1 MRPLLRQLLLLA
13 LTTPTTTQ
21 QQPQR
26 YGVYV
31 QSDSRAPS
39 EVAPA
44 KRNESW
50 WWASAALTARQAAR
64 HGDRYVHYRV
74 PPTGCVAADGLTELT
89 APWCKVAARTPGFG
103 DESRPVALSR
113 DGHGHWCVTLWK
125 RRKLLPH
132 HWDACLNA
140 GVIIWRRDVL
150 GRARD
155 FFERCPS
162 SSISKFGRDVP
173 NRWSI
178 STQAATCCD
187 HFPDAHRV
195 WPWEQTGLQ
204 YVAADGK
211 DVAAA
216 VPSTSPP
223 TRGAALVWPPKIRYK
238 ACPVPWCLSAVP
250 GACCVVDHR
259 AGRRDKFAP
268 RARERA
274 HAAPASAALRLVD
287 RRVNATGATLR
298 GRGART
304 GMIDH

>member
-1 MRPLLRQLLLLA
+1 M
-13 LTTPTTTQ
+13 
-21 QQPQR
+21 
-26 YGVYV
+26 
-31 QSDSRAPS
+31 
-39 EVAPA
+39 
-44 KRNESW
+44 
-50 WWASAALTARQAAR
+50 
-64 HGDRYVHYRV
+64 
-74 PPTGCVAADGLTELT
+74 
-89 APWCKVAARTPGFG
+89 AARTPGFG

-155 FFERCPS
+155 FFER
-162 SSISKFGRDVP
+162 
-173 NRWSI
+173 WWAL
-178 STQAATCCD
+178 AATCCD

-195 WPWEQTGLQ
+195 WPWEQTRLQ

-216 VPSTSPP
+216 VPVYEPAYP
-223 TRGAALVWPPKIRYK
+223 AARHLVWPPKIRYRE
-238 ACPVPWCLSAVP
+238 CPVPWCLSHVP
-250 GACCVVDHR
+250 GACCVVDHHC
-259 AGRRDKFAP
+259 AGRRDKFALAA
-268 RARERA
+268 RALRERA
-274 HAAPASAALRLVD
+274 RGAPASAALRLVD